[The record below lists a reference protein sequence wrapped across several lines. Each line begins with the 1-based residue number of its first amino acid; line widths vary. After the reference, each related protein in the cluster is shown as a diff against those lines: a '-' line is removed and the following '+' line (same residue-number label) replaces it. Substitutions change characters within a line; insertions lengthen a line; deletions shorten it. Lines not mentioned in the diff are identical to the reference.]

1 MKFSLL
7 IKSVTETKKP
17 LLAVLIDPDKFNL
30 DLIKLCNQRFVFC
43 FLVGGSILEKGN
55 IKTTVLAIKK
65 HSNIPIILFPGD
77 ETQLTK
83 EADGLFL
90 PSLISGTN
98 PDYLITKQLLM
109 APLIKKM
116 KLESAPMAYLLINN
130 TCISSIQ
137 KITKTKPLNP
147 KNKKEIINT
156 AITAE
161 LLGFKLIYLE
171 AGSGS
176 TNPISSALV
185 KQIKLKTSLPILVGG
200 GIDSINKAKQAISSG
215 ANIIVVGNA
224 LEKNISLLNKIS
236 LLF

>member
-7 IKSVTETKKP
+7 IKTIRESKKP
-17 LLAVLIDPDKFNL
+17 LLAILIDPDKFNL
-30 DLIKLCNQRFVFC
+30 DLIKLANHCSVFC

-55 IKTTVLAIKK
+55 VKTTVLTIKK
-65 HSNIPIILFPGD
+65 YSNIPVILFPGD

-109 APLIKKM
+109 TPLIKKM
-116 KLESAPMAYLLINN
+116 KLESVPMAYLLINN
-130 TCISSIQ
+130 SYVSSTQ

-147 KNKKEIINT
+147 KNKKEIINI

-161 LLGFKLIYLE
+161 LMGFKLIYLE

-176 TNPISSALV
+176 KNSISNALS

-200 GIDSINKAKQAISSG
+200 GIDSVKKANHAISSG
-215 ANIIVVGNA
+215 VNLIVIGNA